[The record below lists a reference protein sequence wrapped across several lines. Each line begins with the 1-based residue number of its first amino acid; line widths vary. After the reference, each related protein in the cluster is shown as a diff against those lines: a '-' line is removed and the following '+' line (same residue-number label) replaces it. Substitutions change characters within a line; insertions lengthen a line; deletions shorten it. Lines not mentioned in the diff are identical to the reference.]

1 MLYAFFF
8 SQLAL
13 LSFIGTN
20 IAASKSLCLEY
31 VESQIVEVS
40 RCFVIV
46 VDTVSVAFFAVI
58 PVFSGNGRTNVHR
71 KLDTHSFLCGS
82 VIMPRIFFK
91 AETDEAM

>member
-8 SQLAL
+8 SSQPAL
-13 LSFIGTN
+13 LSLIGTN

-46 VDTVSVAFFAVI
+46 VDIVFCGVLRYHSSVL
-58 PVFSGNGRTNVHR
+58 R
-71 KLDTHSFLCGS
+71 
-82 VIMPRIFFK
+82 
-91 AETDEAM
+91 